1 MKYSYNWLKE
11 LSGTKKT
18 AAQIADMINMRA
30 FELENTK
37 KVGGDTQLEF
47 NILPNRGHDA
57 LSHIGLAREIAA
69 IEHKKQKIIT
79 PALAGD
85 RAQVSQVS
93 GSIKIEIKD
102 KNLCPRYIGAV
113 LENIKVGPSPKWLKE
128 RLLVC
133 GIKPINN
140 IVDITNYVM
149 LETGQPLHAFDAR
162 KTTGNII
169 ARKAKRGEKIKL
181 LDESEK
187 ILTENNLVIADSEK
201 PLALAGVMGG
211 MESGITGKTTSI
223 ILESANFDLVNIRKT
238 RVEHGLSTESSYR
251 FERDIDP
258 NLAEIGA
265 QRAIELLQK
274 YAGNNVK
281 LAAYTDIYPK

>member
-30 FELENTK
+30 FELEDTK
-37 KVGGDTQLEF
+37 KVGSDTQLEF

-128 RLLVC
+128 RLVVC
-133 GIKPINN
+133 GAKPINN

-149 LETGQPLHAFDAR
+149 LERGQPLHAFDVK

-169 ARKAKRGEKIKL
+169 VRKAKRGEEIKL
-181 LDESEK
+181 LDEKVYELNES
-187 ILTENNLVIADSEK
+187 NLVIADSEK
-201 PLALAGVMGG
+201 DLALAGVMGG
-211 MESGITGKTTSI
+211 LHSSVTKKTKTI
-223 ILESANFDLVNIRKT
+223 ILGAPHFNQAN
-238 RVEHGLSTESSYR
+238 
-251 FERDIDP
+251 
-258 NLAEIGA
+258 
-265 QRAIELLQK
+265 
-274 YAGNNVK
+274 
-281 LAAYTDIYPK
+281 